1 MPRNKSAYSRHRII
15 DRALNDTRNRYP
27 NLTYLA
33 NRCSDLLN
41 TDISVSTIEKDI
53 ATMKMG
59 HPIGYDA
66 PIVYD
71 RRYKGYAYAER
82 NFSIS
87 ALNLQD
93 EEWLGL
99 KFAAELLF
107 QYKDVPV
114 FSDFKNA
121 IERINTRFSLGIGP
135 GEPVISGHVH
145 FEKPLADSGLQWI
158 HLIYEAIRSDIGLR
172 FTYDNIYKK
181 KSAIYTITPILLKE
195 HRNRWYV
202 IGLENDR
209 RDYLTF
215 ALDRISAA
223 STVAIAETSKT
234 DFNAEEFFR
243 HSVGIMESS
252 TQKPTTIQIEVRD
265 PISKLVVLEPIHPSQ
280 IVINSSDDKVVLQMN
295 VLLNDELYQRLLAF
309 GPWCIVKK
317 PTTLYRKMCAL
328 VKQMT
333 VHYPVT

>member
-33 NRCSDLLN
+33 NRCSDLLD

-66 PIVYD
+66 PIVYN
-71 RRYKGYAYAER
+71 RRYKGYAYAEH

-121 IERINTRFSLGIGP
+121 IERINACFSLGIGP
-135 GEPVISGHVH
+135 DEPVISGHVQ
-145 FEKPLADSGLQWI
+145 FEKPHSVSGLQWI
-158 HLIYEAIRSDIGLR
+158 HLIYEAIRTVMGLR

-181 KSAIYTITPILLKE
+181 RSALYTITPMLLKE

-202 IGLENDR
+202 IGWENDR
-209 RDYLTF
+209 SDYLTF
-215 ALDRISAA
+215 ALDRISEA
-223 STVAIAETSKT
+223 TIVTIPETKKT

-252 TQKPTTIQIEVRD
+252 TQTPTTIQLEVRD
-265 PISKLVVLEPIHPSQ
+265 PISKLVLLEPIHPTQ
-280 IVINSSDDKVVLQMN
+280 IVINRSNDKVMLQMN
-295 VLLNDELYQRLLAF
+295 VLLNDELYQRLLAL

-317 PTTLYRKMCAL
+317 PASLFKKMCAL